1 MRELKHF
8 LGDRY
13 TIGVECKGKGR
24 NYELTYEGTL
34 SNSSGDWLEKMQS
47 QKHNVGDSLDEFIYG
62 LTEKSFSLTRE
73 DQLLK
78 KYMILG
84 WNIDL
89 FIKNDSIEASAVKV
103 ILETDTAYEEERRHG
118 KRETLE
124 KLLHFMFED
133 YNPHDVYVLEE
144 EEKIRKFKE
153 DLSEK
158 KS

>member
-1 MRELKHF
+1 MRELQYF
-8 LGDRY
+8 LGGQH

-24 NYELTYEGTL
+24 NYELTYEGTF
-34 SNSSGDWLEKMQS
+34 SKSSGDWLERMQS
-47 QKHNVGDSLDEFIYG
+47 QKHHVGDSLEEFLNG
-62 LTEKSFSLTRE
+62 LTEKNFSLTRE

-78 KYMILG
+78 KYMVLG
-84 WNIDL
+84 WNIVL
-89 FIKNDSIEASAVKV
+89 YISEDSIEASAVKV
-103 ILETDTAYEEERRHG
+103 ILETDTAYEEERRYG

-124 KLLHFMFED
+124 ELLHFMFED